1 MCNKMC
7 FVTLKMVYRTFF
19 ELVYICSIFEGQF
32 NPLNLEITV
41 SFSLFNPFLLNF
53 FDVFI
58 TIKREHW
65 EENG

>member
-1 MCNKMC
+1 MC
-7 FVTLKMVYRTFF
+7 FVTLKMVYRAFF

-41 SFSLFNPFLLNF
+41 SFSLFNPSLLNF

>member
-7 FVTLKMVYRTFF
+7 FVTLKIVDRAFF

-41 SFSLFNPFLLNF
+41 SFSLFNPSLLNF

>member
-7 FVTLKMVYRTFF
+7 FVTLKMVYRAFF

-41 SFSLFNPFLLNF
+41 SFSLFNPSLLNF